1 MSGLSPRGKRRALP
15 AASTFGDRSRL
26 WLLRL
31 HPLASKAGRRAATA
45 SLPTA
50 ARFGD
55 TFPDSPLRG
64 RVVRFATFPSG
75 QRAVGLET
83 RVKDQRPSALPESSL
98 RGRWEGQ

>member
-55 TFPDSPLRG
+55 TFPDSRCEAVSFASLPFRQGREPLVLRRG
-64 RVVRFATFPSG
+64 
-75 QRAVGLET
+75 
-83 RVKDQRPSALPESSL
+83 
-98 RGRWEGQ
+98 